1 MTSTKKPGTVYA
13 TVRSPKHV
21 GKLLD
26 IYAEVEGLPKATI
39 EDNTT
44 IFDKHDLLPKL
55 FFEKQTDPDG
65 DKIIVLGSIKPFIGF
80 LQDEE
85 LFGGE
90 IDGDKV
96 IIKVQDDLTIADIN
110 EGLADLCTEWGWTL
124 HPSCRIPGQAG
135 ASRG

>member
-1 MTSTKKPGTVYA
+1 MFGQHKEARHHLRDCPLVD
-13 TVRSPKHV
+13 
-21 GKLLD
+21 KLLA
-26 IYAEVEGLPKATI
+26 IYCEVEGVGKVHI
-39 EDNTT
+39 DNKTM
-44 IFDKHDLLPKL
+44 FDKHNMLPKL